1 MHYCIGLTGGIG
13 SGKSTVAGIF
23 GEMGVAIIDCDA
35 ISHQLTQPGGA
46 AIPAI
51 RAAFGDFCINE
62 DGALDR
68 VQMRRCIFSDPAAK
82 KRLEAILHP
91 MIRERV
97 NAQIETSV
105 AAPYVLLVVP
115 LLFETQG
122 YRDIIRRTLTVD
134 CSPENQV
141 MRTVQRSG
149 LAEEEVR
156 AIMAQQISR
165 VDRLKRADDIIGNDG
180 DLAALRKRAESLH
193 RRYMVIS
200 TESA

>member
-23 GEMGVAIIDCDA
+23 GKLGVAIIDCDA

-51 RAAFGDFCINE
+51 RTAFGEFCISE

-68 VQMRRCIFSDPAAK
+68 VQMRRHIFSDPAAK

-97 NAQIETSV
+97 NAQIEASG

-122 YRDIIRRTLTVD
+122 YRDIIRRTLAVD

-141 MRTVQRSG
+141 MRTVRRSG
-149 LAEEEVR
+149 LTEEEVR

-165 VDRLKRADDIIGNDG
+165 VDRLKRADDIIGNDD
-180 DLAALRKRAESLH
+180 DLVVLRKRAEALH
-193 RRYMVIS
+193 RRYMVFS